1 MKAKINLLK
10 VRNFERN
17 MNVTVEFLKQNYLN
31 ILKSI
36 LIFIPF
42 MLIPTYFLYNFQG
55 NLLDI
60 ATSAFEFDFV
70 NYILGLTT
78 MYIISQM
85 AFIFITAYMVVYSQ
99 SADGKVDISIVWEKT
114 KDSALPLIGGFFI
127 YMIAIVLGS
136 ILLIIPGI
144 IIAIH
149 WSFFTYVYIAEG
161 KSVFGSFSRSS
172 QLVKNNWWKIF
183 GFCIVAI
190 LVGSIISS
198 TLSLPFSLTTVL
210 VPIVNGN
217 TDIIT
222 NSTFLA
228 FTTFFSSVAGLV
240 SMPISAVAV
249 GVMYYSRITDVD
261 KIDIEHQI
269 ELLGTIDDQE

>member
-10 VRNFERN
+10 VRNFEKN

-55 NLLDI
+55 NMLDI
-60 ATSAFEFDFV
+60 ATAFEFDFV
-70 NYILGLTT
+70 NYILGLIT

-127 YMIAIVLGS
+127 YMIAIILGS

-190 LVGSIISS
+190 LVASIISS

-222 NSTFLA
+222 NSTFMA